1 MSAVGAALRRD
12 GVRACVARGAT
23 RFQPGRFLLR
33 LALLAAASTLPSA
46 AFAGCSPATGDNVTV
61 SCSSATLNQGPGPN
75 TGYGD
80 GSQTGL
86 TINVQAGPPPASVI
100 GTSVGI
106 GVGDNNIINNLGTIS
121 TQGTGG
127 IGDLFGINANANL
140 TVNNSG
146 TIGRLDIVN
155 NVFDAAG
162 INAGP
167 GLAVTNNFGA
177 TIQGTFGI
185 QALGNATVVNS
196 GLITGLTGGGG
207 GEGIDSLA
215 TPSQLNVTNNATGVI
230 TGDAAG
236 INAVSAVVFNSGTIS
251 APGLGGI
258 GVNANTLVLTNFASG
273 LITGDGFGVSGSQ
286 TPTLTITNLGTISS
300 TGLGGVAVEG
310 NTVTLVN
317 SGSISS
323 ATGSGGQ
330 AVNLASGSITNNA
343 GGTISGDVGI
353 LASGNTSIFNA
364 GTITGNGGTAITF
377 FGGGNTL
384 TLAPGSVIN
393 GTAQGFGA
401 DTFQLGGTGT
411 ASFDASLLLTQ
422 YSGYATFNKV
432 DASTWMLTGTNA
444 TAMPWNVNAGTLEVD
459 GTLVNATMTVN
470 AGGTLAGTGTVG
482 SVTVNGGG
490 TLAAGSAANRTGALA
505 VSGNVTFNP
514 ASIYLVTING
524 SANSAVSATGS
535 ATLSGAAQVAVA
547 SGSAITVG
555 HTYTILTASG
565 GVNGT
570 FDPNVRFG
578 AFQGTLKYDADDVFL
593 TFSLVK
599 LAPLLPPGAPIDI
612 VDVAKAIDA
621 FGGTL
626 PGGFLGLLSL
636 SPAQIENA
644 LGQLSGELGT
654 GAQLAGFQLMDQFM
668 LLLLDPLADGHGA
681 GIGPLPFAPAG
692 QPATFT
698 PEVANAYAS
707 VLKAP
712 AAPITA
718 YGPWR
723 AWGAAY
729 GGTNSITGDPVVTG
743 SHDVRTTAG
752 GFAAG
757 LDYRVSPDTVLGI
770 ALAGAAT
777 GWDVSAGLGSG
788 HSDAFQ
794 AGAYA
799 KHQFGEAYVAG
810 ALAFANYWASTTR
823 TVTVAGADTLKADFD
838 AQSFGGRLEGGWRLH
853 PLAAAI
859 TVTPY
864 AAIQAQSFRLPG
876 YSETAASGSP
886 QFALSYA
893 GQTSTATRAELGS
906 WLARN
911 VQLASGDTAVLFG
924 RVAWAHDRFGNL
936 AVTPSFLALPGA
948 SFIVDGAVPPADLA
962 LITAGAEWRSRGNW
976 SVMGRFDGEFGNGQQ
991 TYTGTA
997 RVRYAW

>member
-1 MSAVGAALRRD
+1 MSAI
-12 GVRACVARGAT
+12 VAPRGT
-23 RFQPGRFLLR
+23 RVQPRRFLLG
-33 LALLAAASTLPSA
+33 LTLLCAAVVVPSVA
-46 AFAGCSPATGDNVTV
+46 VANCLPATGDNVTV
-61 SCSSATLNQGPGPN
+61 TCSGATLNQGPALN
-75 TGYGD
+75 TGYGS

-86 TINVQAGPPPASVI
+86 TINVQGGAASVI

-106 GVGDNNIINNLGTIS
+106 AVGDNNVINNLGTIS
-121 TQGTGG
+121 TLGTGG
-127 IGDLFGINANANL
+127 IGDVFGINAGANL

-155 NVFDAAG
+155 NVFDVAG
-162 INAGP
+162 ITAGP
-167 GLAVTNNFGA
+167 GLSVTNNFGA
-177 TIQGTFGI
+177 TIQGSIGI
-185 QALGNATVVNS
+185 QGNGGTGTVVNS
-196 GLITGLTGGGG
+196 GLISGLTGGGG
-207 GEGIDSLA
+207 GEGIDFLA
-215 TPSQLNVTNNATGVI
+215 TPTQLTVTNNATGVI

-236 INAVSAVVFNSGTIS
+236 INAASAVVFNYGTIS
-251 APGLGGI
+251 APTAGSGGTGL
-258 GVNANTLVLTNFASG
+258 NANTLVLTNFASG
-273 LITGDGFGVSGSQ
+273 VITGDGFGVAGSQ
-286 TPTLTITNLGTISS
+286 TPTLTITNFGQITS
-300 TGLGGVAVEG
+300 TGLGGVAIEG

-317 SGSISS
+317 SGTVSS
-323 ATGSGGQ
+323 ASGSGGQ
-330 AVNLASGSITNNA
+330 AINMASGSIINEA
-343 GGTISGDVGI
+343 GATISGDTGI
-353 LASGNTSIFNA
+353 VASGNTSVFNA
-364 GTITGNGGTAITF
+364 GTITGNFGTAISF
-377 FGGGNTL
+377 SGGGNTL

-393 GTAQGFGA
+393 GTAQGTGA
-401 DTFQLGGTGT
+401 DTFQLGGAGT
-411 ASFDASLLLTQ
+411 ASFDSSLLLTQ

-432 DASTWMLTGTNA
+432 GASTWMLTGTNA
-444 TAMPWNVNAGTLEVD
+444 TAMPWTIEAGTLEVD

-470 AGGTLAGTGTVG
+470 SGGTLAGTGMVG
-482 SVTVNGGG
+482 TVTVNGGG
-490 TLAAGSAANRTGALA
+490 TLAPGSAANRTGALA
-505 VSGNVTFNP
+505 VAGNVTFNP
-514 ASIYLVTING
+514 ASAYLVTFNG
-524 SANSAVSATGS
+524 TANSTVNATGG
-535 ATLSGAAQVAVA
+535 ATLNSAAQVEVA
-547 SGSAITVG
+547 SGSTITVG
-555 HTYTILTASG
+555 HRYTILTANG

-570 FDPNVRFG
+570 FDANVDPG
-578 AFQGTLKYDADDVFL
+578 AFVGTLSYDANDVFV
-593 TFSLVK
+593 TFSFARLV
-599 LAPLLPPGAPIDI
+599 PLLPPGAPIDV

-621 FGGTL
+621 FTLGGGTL
-626 PGGFLGLLSL
+626 PAGLLNLFTL
-636 SPAQIENA
+636 SPGQIDNA
-644 LGQLSGELGT
+644 ISQLSGEVAT
-654 GAQLAGFQLMDQFM
+654 GAQLSGFQLMNQFM
-668 LLLLDPLADGHGA
+668 TLLLDPLADDHGT

-692 QPATFT
+692 QQATFT

-729 GGTNSITGDPVVTG
+729 GGASSVTGDPVVTG
-743 SHDVRTTAG
+743 SHDVRTAAG

-757 LDYRVSPDTVLGI
+757 LDYRVSPDTVLGV

-777 GWDVSAGLGSG
+777 GWDLAAGLGSG

-799 KHQFGEAYVAG
+799 KHQFGQAYVAG

-823 TVTVAGADTLKADFD
+823 TVTIAGADTLHADFE
-838 AQSFGGRLEGGWRLH
+838 AQSFGGRLEGGYRLH
-853 PLAAAI
+853 PLAAI

-876 YSETAASGSP
+876 YGETAASGSP
-886 QFALSYA
+886 QFALAYA

-911 VQLASGDTAVLFG
+911 VLLAGGDTAVLFG

-948 SFIVDGAVPPADLA
+948 SFVIDGAVPPADLA
-962 LITAGAEWRSRGNW
+962 LVTAGAEWRMRSNW